1 MTDVAYNSPQY
12 GYGTGVPP
20 QPVPP
25 QPMPMPSDQADRP
38 EQPVAS
44 YDVDPSPGHA
54 PPAVVASF
62 GDSST
67 TAPAGEPTAAVS
79 FDKPASD
86 APLAEAAASESGPAD
101 SAWPVS
107 APPVPS
113 PEPEAEAEEAASSV
127 PPEAAVSETAAET
140 GSDAVDEP
148 ATPTSPSG
156 RVAVQVVDRL
166 RSTAERGTTTVPTPV
181 IEKIATLA
189 VREVPGV
196 YDFATTEATAGSS
209 RSVAEG
215 GDGGE
220 RPLAIEIDGKT
231 ATVTLHLVIEYGF
244 AVHSVTEKVRTKVIS
259 ALENLFSL
267 DITAVDIVI
276 DDIHLEDPAE

>member
-25 QPMPMPSDQADRP
+25 PPMPLPSEEPGQSA
-38 EQPVAS
+38 VAS

-54 PPAVVASF
+54 PPAVVPPVS
-62 GDSST
+62 
-67 TAPAGEPTAAVS
+67 VS
-79 FDKPASD
+79 FDKP
-86 APLAEAAASESGPAD
+86 ES
-101 SAWPVS
+101 
-107 APPVPS
+107 
-113 PEPEAEAEEAASSV
+113 
-127 PPEAAVSETAAET
+127 
-140 GSDAVDEP
+140 DEP
-148 ATPTSPSG
+148 ADEPAPAEVGAVAPAGAVDSDSVDSDKVDSDRADGTDDEPVTPTSTSG
-156 RVAVQVVDRL
+156 RVAVQVVDRM

-196 YDFATTEATAGSS
+196 YDFATAPVDGSG
-209 RSVAEG
+209 SVAEG
-215 GDGGE
+215 GDGADGE
-220 RPLAIEIDGKT
+220 RALTIEVDGKS

-276 DDIHLEDPAE
+276 DDIHLEEVTE